1 MKDTKIPYLLK
12 GTPSVL
18 LVLGAGFVMASS
30 SDIRAALGMGAAVL
44 LAMLLSSIVVSAT
57 HKIIPAYAKMPA
69 YLLIITGFV
78 SLIGMLMQAIFPTV
92 TNMLGVHLATVAVS
106 AVVYRDCEEVA
117 DHNGEATSIK
127 TALVTGAFFTVIMLV
142 CALIREVLG
151 NGTIWGVEI
160 AFLQDY
166 KISSLAGAFG
176 GYLVLAIVM
185 AVINKVLGINLHHH
199 EQTPAPAEEEAK
211 AEAPATAENPAEDG
225 ATVEATAEATENV
238 AEAETT
244 EATEVAEE
252 ATEATEVAEETTEA
266 AEAAETAEKEAE

>member
-12 GTPSVL
+12 GTPATL

-30 SDIRAALGMGAAVL
+30 SDIRAALGMGVAVL
-44 LAMLLSSIVVSAT
+44 LSMLLSSIVVSAI
-57 HKIIPAYAKMPA
+57 HKIVPDYAKMPA

-78 SLIGMLMQAIFPTV
+78 SIISMLMQVICPGV
-92 TNMLGVHLATVAVS
+92 VNMLGVHLATIAVS

-117 DHNGEATSIK
+117 DHNGESTSIV
-127 TALVTGAFFTVIMLV
+127 TALITGAFLTVIMVV

-176 GYLVLAIVM
+176 GYLVLAIVV
-185 AVINKVLGINLHHH
+185 AVINKVTGLTINKHH
-199 EQTPAPAEEEAK
+199 EEELEVVAEVAPE
-211 AEAPATAENPAEDG
+211 
-225 ATVEATAEATENV
+225 ATVEAAVAPEATTETVVEATETVEEATETVAEATE
-238 AEAETT
+238 ETT
-244 EATEVAEE
+244 ETATE
-252 ATEATEVAEETTEA
+252 
-266 AEAAETAEKEAE
+266 EKEVQ